1 MSYKNALLH
10 MAEMFYPQNVRFN
23 DTGTFRISDQIFYED
38 KTIGTWIYHFL
49 TSAQKAWALGDKLY
63 HWSGWK
69 IIPSHMREL
78 DKVCFTQDIGFY
90 RLDYTYNQE
99 GVPQIFEIDANP
111 WGREFVL
118 GLEKSLGFEE
128 TIATRWPNQQP
139 LVIQK
144 MTTCW
149 NSLAFFLKEVGGTQ
163 MMGEDFIQEY
173 SEFCPDQ
180 VERYF
185 RFNFKQM
192 TSAEYTLYQ
201 WLLQGKI
208 TVYPNS
214 SSLLSKLLFAALW
227 DEDLKD
233 EWLAVGTDLDQ
244 LRTIIP
250 KTYVLHSIIDHV
262 RSHRKQWVIKD
273 LDYEREAGSKGVFV
287 GKRQSQSGW
296 NTILETCTRYSIAS
310 QYTSHDQFQIRSID
324 EQRMITDELLDIVYR
339 PFYWADQFLGGAYVA
354 GVSGKR
360 GGKLHGGADVTF
372 GVMR

>member
-10 MAEMFYPQNVRFN
+10 MAEMFYPQNIRFN

-69 IIPSHMREL
+69 IIPPHMREL
-78 DKVCFTQDIGFY
+78 DKACFTQDIGFY
-90 RLDYTYNQE
+90 RLDYTYNQD

-149 NSLAFFLKEVGGTQ
+149 NSLSFFLNIVGGRQ
-163 MMGEDFIQEY
+163 MMLEEFIQAY
-173 SEFCPDQ
+173 STTCPDQ

-185 RFNFKQM
+185 RFNFDQM

-227 DEDLKD
+227 DDDLKD

-250 KTYVLHSIIDHV
+250 KTYILGSIIEYV
-262 RSHRKQWVIKD
+262 RAHRKQWVIKD

-324 EQRMITDELLDIVYR
+324 EQRMITDDILDIVYR